1 MKTFYGCIACC
12 RDARCSLGQ
21 KRIDP
26 VGEGSPHDGRIVF
39 GTFPFTAGG
48 PPADDRSGDRL
59 AGDKIIRIFT
69 INLAFYFSTKIIIFS
84 HFYHRSFTKFKISVI
99 INFGNERFLTV
110 SLFLRFFESI
120 FLISQG
126 WQSVELLCFLYWKI
140 FIFHIGFQSNE
151 ALENFFS
158 GVYSLVD
165 NKGMKGEL
173 Q

>member
-1 MKTFYGCIACC
+1 M
-12 RDARCSLGQ
+12 
-21 KRIDP
+21 
-26 VGEGSPHDGRIVF
+26 
-39 GTFPFTAGG
+39 
-48 PPADDRSGDRL
+48 
-59 AGDKIIRIFT
+59 
-69 INLAFYFSTKIIIFS
+69 
-84 HFYHRSFTKFKISVI
+84 
-99 INFGNERFLTV
+99 TV